1 MKGVSR
7 PAEMPGFFR
16 PRASPGPRVR
26 PREKSGAR
34 GEMRYE
40 LPRNRAMNLLPKIF
54 GRRLGWFGIRCCR
67 RLLPRTLWADWLV
80 ALLEFLLCHKRLPER
95 NAKMWSTHMFAIRT
109 SGVLYD
115 PLRQFVTDK
124 EYVKLYIAATVGSR
138 YNIRTF
144 RILRTKEDVDALEL
158 DRFPCVFK
166 PTSGSGMVYIC
177 TGPTDLPPRDTLQQ
191 WLDFDFYAES
201 REQNYRYLRQKIIV
215 EEFFSENG
223 RTPATSYRIHC
234 FHGRPG
240 VVQVDSSRP
249 GVVQVDSSDVVIL
262 TRTAYDLN
270 WNELPVS
277 EVPFPRRR
285 YPKPPMLDEMLDLAA
300 LLSAPFDYIR
310 VDLYATKTD
319 LRVGELTNCPNRAI
333 RVLSP
338 PEAQY
343 LLGRFFEQP
352 QDG

>member
-1 MKGVSR
+1 
-7 PAEMPGFFR
+7 
-16 PRASPGPRVR
+16 
-26 PREKSGAR
+26 
-34 GEMRYE
+34 MRYE
-40 LPRNRAMNLLPKIF
+40 LLRNCAMNLLPKSF
-54 GRRLGWFGIRCCR
+54 WRRLGWFGIRCCR
-67 RLLPRTLWADWLV
+67 RLLPWTLWADWLV

-95 NAKMWSTHMFAIRT
+95 NAKMLSIYMFAIRT

-191 WLDFDFYAES
+191 WLDFDYYAGS

-223 RTPATSYRIHC
+223 RTPATLYRIHC

-240 VVQVDSSRP
+240 FVQVDS
-249 GVVQVDSSDVVIL
+249 GGFADL
-262 TRTAYDLN
+262 TRTTYDLN

-277 EVPFPRRR
+277 EVPYPRRR
-285 YPKPPMLDEMLDLAA
+285 HPKPPMLDEMLDLAA
-300 LLSAPFDYIR
+300 RLSAPFDYIR
-310 VDLYATKTD
+310 VDLYAMKTD
-319 LRVGELTNCPNRAI
+319 LRVGELTNCANRAT